1 MHISIYCIVLFVC
14 STQTF
19 NCVLEQYT
27 SIVIFNK
34 SRHLLLLCKKNRI
47 HTKYNTTFTQAQNPQ
62 PISSHSNGKK
72 SLEKIKKT
80 V

>member
-34 SRHLLLLCKKNRI
+34 SRHLLLLCKKTEYIRNIIQHLHKRKI
-47 HTKYNTTFTQAQNPQ
+47 HNQFHL
-62 PISSHSNGKK
+62 I
-72 SLEKIKKT
+72 LMEKNL
-80 V
+80 